1 MALFKIDP
9 GVIIWTWITFIL
21 VLIILGKSTWKT
33 IIRGLNSRA
42 DKIQDDLKEA
52 ERTKEKAKKSLATYR
67 EQIDNAKVEA
77 SSIIENARI
86 EANRVREKIIS
97 NAREEAE
104 ANKNKIM
111 LEVIEQKEEIAKENP
126 YWDFIKIPLI
136 SVNFDELKKK
146 NSDTVGWI
154 KVDNT
159 NINYP
164 VVKCSNNDFYLNHGF
179 DEKWNDAGWI
189 FMDYRN
195 KMDNINKNTIQ
206 YTMLT
211 FYIKNYRYFIKKVNK
226 YFLD

>member
-52 ERTKEKAKKSLATYR
+52 KRTKEKAKKSLATYR

-111 LEVIEQKEEIAKENP
+111 LEVERAKEEIANSVKKQSVDIAVVMAETILKRNVTKEDNQALIDEFINTIKNEEKEN
-126 YWDFIKIPLI
+126 KA
-136 SVNFDELKKK
+136 K
-146 NSDTVGWI
+146 
-154 KVDNT
+154 
-159 NINYP
+159 
-164 VVKCSNNDFYLNHGF
+164 
-179 DEKWNDAGWI
+179 
-189 FMDYRN
+189 
-195 KMDNINKNTIQ
+195 
-206 YTMLT
+206 
-211 FYIKNYRYFIKKVNK
+211 
-226 YFLD
+226 